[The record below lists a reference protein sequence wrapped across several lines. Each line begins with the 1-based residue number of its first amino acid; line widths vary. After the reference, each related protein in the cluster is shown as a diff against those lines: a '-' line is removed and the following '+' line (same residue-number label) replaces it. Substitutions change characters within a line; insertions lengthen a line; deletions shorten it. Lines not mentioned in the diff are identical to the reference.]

1 MKAPTPLALAF
12 TRRVAQTPCC
22 PARLRVCALNDEGL
36 IAYASERGL
45 SYSAGEAI
53 RPVTQA
59 LEGAGR
65 RPGDV
70 VSGELAPGLT
80 GQLFHLPAG
89 ARKGEATGI
98 LTTASET
105 RAYATTIACQ
115 DRALAGR
122 RAPVKYSTE
131 RWEEVR
137 LESSAFAE
145 RYRLLVIAGQDA
157 GWTRELFSPALIAW
171 LTDRAPVGLSF
182 ELNEGHLCILLPG
195 RIQDTGELAALCE
208 AAAELAARIREEA
221 REEGTDPDLFRAA
234 EATRKMDHAVA
245 EVEWRDPPGS
255 VAEAIAAYRRVA
267 SGKPRTMAVALVCAG
282 LAMALG
288 GVAGWLVGGP
298 IGLVSGAVAGGAFG
312 FQVGRFFAT
321 QSYLFEGAF
330 AVDWVGINAFNR
342 EYARSRGLARQKKFA
357 FHHENRDLPVP
368 GFADSVQAGPV
379 PETNHNGLF
388 VMLADSPELRASG
401 RHTMG
406 AADAQGRSLSY
417 DALVVEL
424 TRPPTPERF
433 GELKLP
439 PDFRVDAYGGNKVVV
454 WRPIAGNMTR
464 TSAGC
469 DEFRGAAGGLI
480 AALEGSTGTPS

>member
-1 MKAPTPLALAF
+1 LKAPTPLALAF

-182 ELNEGHLCILLPG
+182 ELNEGHLCILVPG

-267 SGKPRTMAVALVCAG
+267 SGKPRTMAVAVVCAG

-288 GVAGWLVGGP
+288 GVVGWLVGGP

-312 FQVGRFFAT
+312 FQVGHFFAT

-424 TRPPTPERF
+424 TRLPTPERF
-433 GELKLP
+433 WELELP